1 MSFDDYSN
9 IKYYK
14 EYLNYIDK
22 LNKNN
27 ILFYS
32 YKLYSKYNK
41 TVIVLKQLTKYI
53 KKIKYFN
60 KIINN
65 KE

>member
-1 MSFDDYSN
+1 MIFSHINWNEFYYYSN
-9 IKYYK
+9 IKYYE
-14 EYLNYIDK
+14 EYLNQIDK

-41 TVIVLKQLTKYI
+41 TVVVLK
-53 KKIKYFN
+53 
-60 KIINN
+60 
-65 KE
+65 